1 MKKILVMLLCLMVL
15 LILVACSSNE
25 NVGNYTNSFE
35 QQSSINNAPSE
46 ESVVENSKPT
56 GIEGLVDEDG
66 SPAGKV
72 YKMVDGQGFTTEFFE
87 NYTCRATVD
96 KTGQLKDFDDWK
108 FIDDGKIRKIYR
120 KDKAIYSDYFIYSN
134 YLVDVELDSSWGKL
148 EGNSQEG
155 YKNNKS
161 NKGDRILKSDGTYE
175 YLAEYWQYK
184 GTYSIEDERIIRI
197 DAYDLDDGDPYI
209 IYLFIDND
217 NCAHLAYPEVK

>member
-120 KDKAIYSDYFIYSN
+120 NDKSVYSDYFIYSN
-134 YLVDVELDSSWGKL
+134 YLVDVDVESGWGKL

-155 YKNNKS
+155 YQNS
-161 NKGDRILKSDGTYE
+161 NSNTGDRILKTDGTYCYKPKYGE
-175 YLAEYWQYK
+175 YS
-184 GTYSIEDERIIRI
+184 GTYKLIDERIIFI
-197 DAYDLDDGDPYI
+197 DAKDERGDPFP

-217 NCAHLAYPEVK
+217 NLLHYAYPEVK

>member
-1 MKKILVMLLCLMVL
+1 MKRIFLGFFAVL
-15 LILVACSSNE
+15 LVVTCVGCGNANITNGNFSSENISSNE
-25 NVGNYTNSFE
+25 PI
-35 QQSSINNAPSE
+35 SSV
-46 ESVVENSKPT
+46 ESIVEDNKPH
-56 GIEGLVDEDG
+56 GIIGLVDEDG

-108 FIDDGKIRKIYR
+108 FIDDGRIRKIYR
-120 KDKAIYSDYFIYSN
+120 KDKSVYSDYFIYSN
-134 YLVDVELDSSWGKL
+134 YLVDVEPDSSWGKL
-148 EGNSQEG
+148 EGNSQDG
-155 YKNNKS
+155 YHNS
-161 NKGDRILKSDGTYE
+161 NSNTGDRILKSDGTYE

-184 GTYSIEDERIIRI
+184 GTYSIEDERVIRI

>member
-1 MKKILVMLLCLMVL
+1 MKRIFLDFFAVL
-15 LILVACSSNE
+15 LVVTCVGCGNANITNGNFSSENISSNE
-25 NVGNYTNSFE
+25 PI
-35 QQSSINNAPSE
+35 SSV
-46 ESVVENSKPT
+46 ESIVEDNKPH
-56 GIEGLVDEDG
+56 GIIGLVDEDG

-108 FIDDGKIRKIYR
+108 FIDDGRIRKIYR
-120 KDKAIYSDYFIYSN
+120 KDKSVYSDYFIYSN
-134 YLVDVELDSSWGKL
+134 YLVDVEPDSSWGKL
-148 EGNSQEG
+148 EGNSQDG
-155 YKNNKS
+155 YHNS
-161 NKGDRILKSDGTYE
+161 NSNTGDRILKSDGTYE

-184 GTYSIEDERIIRI
+184 GTYSIEDERVIRI

>member
-1 MKKILVMLLCLMVL
+1 MKKFLLVLLMISLVM
-15 LILVACSSNE
+15 ACVGCGSENTTSTNYSNDNFSSNE
-25 NVGNYTNSFE
+25 SVSNV
-35 QQSSINNAPSE
+35 
-46 ESVVENSKPT
+46 ESVVEDNKPH
-56 GIEGLVDEDG
+56 GIEGLVDTNG
-66 SPAGKV
+66 TPAGKV

-120 KDKAIYSDYFIYSN
+120 KDKTVYSDYFVYSN
-134 YLVDVELDSSWGKL
+134 YLVDIDVDSSWGKL

-155 YKNNKS
+155 YKNDNS
-161 NKGDRILKSDGTYE
+161 NIGDRILNSDGTYE

-184 GTYSIEDERIIRI
+184 GTYSIEDDRVIRI

-217 NCAHLAYPEVK
+217 NCAHLAYPEVN